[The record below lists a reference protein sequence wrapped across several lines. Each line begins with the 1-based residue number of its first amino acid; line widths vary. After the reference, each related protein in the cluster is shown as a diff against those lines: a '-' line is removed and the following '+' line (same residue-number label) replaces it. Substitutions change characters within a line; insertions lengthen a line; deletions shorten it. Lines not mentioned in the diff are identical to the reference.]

1 MQQMHKVLCKAQG
14 KVKTAQVSAQK
25 LAAPGLIT
33 SHLCHSRSR
42 HRCDTAGSY
51 LLSRGC
57 TPTPWIQARGQ
68 LAGKKRTPHA
78 PTSGQPCLW
87 RKESPPEK
95 LMSSPAPHQP
105 DLRAAPDQERNLST
119 RARGLQAPPAQQL
132 LLAWPAPATGA
143 AGRRCSCTAQFPA
156 ALGYCLEYART
167 GRAESCLG
175 RPVSAAWEQP
185 SLPLQGPGLQAAQ
198 LQLWEAAQPACRA
211 GWNTPQQ
218 LSEDPAGEW
227 HCPTRSGQCPRQLL
241 TFPHAHPVRIPQ
253 SPLQQDTL
261 LPTLQSRDACRQQ
274 AAGSREPGKLQRGSS
289 PQGSRRQLPLWD
301 GATPRRCPPAPYAAP
316 AAASRSLLSPVPC
329 SSRPDCAPASPQPM
343 PKRGPGNEGEASA
356 AAQGVTGAR
365 SDAELERGRSSA
377 RPLRARAHAAASR
390 PGPGVSRDSGPN
402 PIFPQ
407 GGGSSAPATADPPGR
422 PPRFTLAEAGA
433 PRGRRFAAAA
443 AGSEEPRNSW
453 SASAGRPATAGL
465 RTATVRS
472 G

>member
-68 LAGKKRTPHA
+68 LAGKKRTPRA

-87 RKESPPEK
+87 RKESPLET

-167 GRAESCLG
+167 GRADSCPG
-175 RPVSAAWEQP
+175 RPVSAEWEQP
-185 SLPLQGPGLQAAQ
+185 SLPLQGPGLRAAQ
-198 LQLWEAAQPACRA
+198 LQLWERQHSLPAERA
-211 GWNTPQQ
+211 GTP
-218 LSEDPAGEW
+218 LS
-227 HCPTRSGQCPRQLL
+227 TRSAQRGPCWGVALPNTQLPVPQAASHVSPRSPCKNPPEPTAAGHSPDHAAVPGRLSAAARWQSGTRRAPEGLL
-241 TFPHAHPVRIPQ
+241 STG
-253 SPLQQDTL
+253 
-261 LPTLQSRDACRQQ
+261 QQ
-274 AAGSREPGKLQRGSS
+274 AA
-289 PQGSRRQLPLWD
+289 
-301 GATPRRCPPAPYAAP
+301 AP
-316 AAASRSLLSPVPC
+316 ALGWGRTSALP
-329 SSRPDCAPASPQPM
+329 SRPLHSPCCSQAFSALTGSLQLSGPA
-343 PKRGPGNEGEASA
+343 
-356 AAQGVTGAR
+356 
-365 SDAELERGRSSA
+365 A
-377 RPLRARAHAAASR
+377 RPLRRSR
-390 PGPGVSRDSGPN
+390 C
-402 PIFPQ
+402 
-407 GGGSSAPATADPPGR
+407 
-422 PPRFTLAEAGA
+422 
-433 PRGRRFAAAA
+433 
-443 AGSEEPRNSW
+443 
-453 SASAGRPATAGL
+453 
-465 RTATVRS
+465 
-472 G
+472 